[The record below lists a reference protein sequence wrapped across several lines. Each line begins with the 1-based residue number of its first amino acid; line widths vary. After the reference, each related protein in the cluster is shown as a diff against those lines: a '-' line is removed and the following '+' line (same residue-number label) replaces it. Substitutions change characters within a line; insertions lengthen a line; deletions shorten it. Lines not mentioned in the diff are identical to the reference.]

1 MGPRYVKKVVSD
13 GGVDEQKDILGIV
26 TVIIS
31 SIVSLALIILGILVF
46 LL

>member
-1 MGPRYVKKVVSD
+1 MEQHYVKKVVSD
-13 GGVDEQKDILGIV
+13 GGISEQKDILGII

-31 SIVSLALIILGILVF
+31 SIVSITLIILGILVF